1 MESVGAVHEPTRLTI
16 GTIVLK
22 GVGKVLEKGVQI
34 WCTCLPGKVSDEQR
48 GNIQGEGEKK

>member
-1 MESVGAVHEPTRLTI
+1 MESAGAVHEPTRLTI